1 MREKA
6 DEGRPNKF
14 AGLAEGRT
22 DKISDRVRKLPFN
35 RLLAELLSLLLL
47 FFRAAAASAETP
59 DYSQPASWA
68 YYGIGDPAEK
78 EADLFLICPT
88 VDMGNEGNLQMSLE
102 DETVKSNFVGA
113 LNMERGIYEENTRMF
128 APFYRQVSLPVYAM
142 NPTEQEERLTEAYGD
157 VREAFK
163 YYLEHFNEGRP
174 IVLAGFSQGADM
186 AIRLM
191 KDFFADEALRQ
202 QLVAVYAIG
211 WRLTEEETREYP
223 WLHIAAGG
231 RDTGGIITYN
241 SEKFGVEESI
251 IIPRG
256 VKTLA
261 INPLNWVSSSEPADR
276 ELNLGACF
284 TDYSGEINE
293 EIPALT
299 GAYID
304 ENRGSLVVTDIPVDR
319 FPQYITGDG
328 SFHIYDYMFFYR
340 NLQQNV
346 ADRIEAYLESH

>member
-1 MREKA
+1 MRKTA
-6 DEGRPNKF
+6 DESKRDKRVRL
-14 AGLAEGRT
+14 AGVRT
-22 DKISDRVRKLPFN
+22 DKIIERKRKSPFN
-35 RLLAELLSLLLL
+35 RLLAVLLPLLLL
-47 FFRAAAASAETP
+47 VFRAEAALAEAA
-59 DYSQPASWA
+59 DYSQPANWA
-68 YYGIGDPAEK
+68 YYGIGDVQEK
-78 EADLFLICPT
+78 PADLFLVCPT
-88 VDMGNEGNLQMSLE
+88 VDMGIQGNHHMSLE
-102 DETVKSNFVGA
+102 DANMKENFVGA
-113 LNMERGIYEENTRMF
+113 LNMERGIYEENTRMY
-128 APFYRQVSLPVYAM
+128 APYYRQVSLPVYAM

-186 AIRLM
+186 ALRLM

-223 WLHIAAGG
+223 WLHIAAGE

-241 SEKFGVEESI
+241 SEKAGVEGSI

-261 INPLNWVSSSEPADR
+261 VNPLNWVSSSEPADR

-284 TDYSGEINE
+284 TDYSGEITE

-304 ENRGSLVVTDIPVDR
+304 ENRGSLVVTDIQVDR

-340 NLQQNV
+340 NLQKNV
-346 ADRIEAYLESH
+346 ADRIEAYLESR